1 MSMKRM
7 QEAADW
13 WLRLREP
20 GVEPRT
26 IDAWM
31 RWCDADPENGRAFE
45 GMQALWQKASAAP
58 LQPVA
63 AQLLLPEEKPRIP
76 WRAATARWAMA
87 AVLAGLT
94 LVSAYWLWSPRDGA
108 SVPVLAAQGGEAM
121 SPTGQSREF
130 ALPDGSRVTLGGA
143 TRISTAYTARH
154 RSVRLERGE
163 AYFKVEK
170 NRQLP
175 FVVESFGAR
184 ITAVGTAF
192 NVRTDG
198 GSLRVTVTEGAVD
211 VRPAT
216 GAAGSSKAVRL
227 SAGEQVTLE
236 GAGSARSDPPRI
248 SAVDPKVAVAWT
260 TGTLKFMDE
269 PLDSVVAA
277 VNRYSPG
284 SIEVRGEQVA
294 ELRYTGTVVSN
305 RIDEWLAALPNAF
318 PLEVVQ
324 QGSGHAR
331 IQSREP

>member
-1 MSMKRM
+1 MKKM
-7 QEAADW
+7 HEAADW

-31 RWCDADPENGRAFE
+31 RWCDADPENGRVFE
-45 GMQALWQKASAAP
+45 SMQALGRKAGAAP

-63 AQLLLPEEKPRIP
+63 AQLLRADDTPRSP
-76 WRAATARWAMA
+76 WRAAVGRWAMA
-87 AVLAGLT
+87 AVIAGLT
-94 LVSAYWLWSPRDGA
+94 LVSGYWLWAPRDGVV
-108 SVPVLAAQGGEAM
+108 VPVLAAQGGEAV
-121 SPTGQSREF
+121 SPTGQTREF

-143 TRISTAYTARH
+143 SRISAEYTARH
-154 RSVRLERGE
+154 RGVRLERGE

-170 NRQLP
+170 NRRLP

-192 NVRTDG
+192 NVRADG

-211 VRPAT
+211 VRPAS
-216 GAAGSSKAVRL
+216 AATVRSEPLRL
-227 SAGEQVTLE
+227 SAGEQVTL
-236 GAGSARSDPPRI
+236 AGSGSAGDSPRI

-284 SIEVRGEQVA
+284 SIEVRGEHVA
-294 ELRYTGTVVSN
+294 ELRYTGTVVSD

-318 PLEVVQ
+318 PIEVVQ